1 MFAPLVP
8 ILGYR
13 AVLVLSGYVLNNV
26 AFVAA
31 AAYFYR
37 YSSSDKLYCFRVHVD
52 CHCFYA
58 LDEV

>member
-1 MFAPLVP
+1 MP